1 MTDVDDPELERWRH
15 AHAAAPRLAPHP
27 DAERWR
33 AFFEGTLSDADQD
46 ATRDHI
52 AACAQCAGIFKS
64 ARAAALAA
72 APPIRV
78 APVRERPRQW
88 ITVAATLSIAG
99 LAIVVLWPLPE
110 ADQALAPAPPPA
122 IATGPAPAPAP
133 AITFDKPAVVVSAE
147 QLLVSRGDAA
157 HTAYLEALARALD
170 PYQKDDFAEATRRL
184 EPLAAAHPDRF
195 EPSYYLG
202 VSLLMSGRA
211 ADAVPILERAMQIAP
226 EARRADAQRALA
238 AARGPR

>member
-1 MTDVDDPELERWRH
+1 MTDVDDPELERWRR
-15 AHAAAPRLAPHP
+15 AYVASTPVASHP
-27 DAERWR
+27 DAARWR

-52 AACAQCAGIFKS
+52 AACPQCAGIFKS

-72 APPIRV
+72 APRTDV
-78 APVRERPRQW
+78 SPVRERPRQW
-88 ITVAATLSIAG
+88 ITVAATLSVAV
-99 LAIVVLWPLPE
+99 LAIVVLWPLREP
-110 ADQALAPAPPPA
+110 DQVLPSSTPPA
-122 IATGPAPAPAP
+122 AAPVVTTPAPAVV
-133 AITFDKPAVVVSAE
+133 FEKPAVVVSAE

-170 PYQKDDFAEATRRL
+170 PYQKDDFIEAARRL

-195 EPSYYLG
+195 EPAYYLG

-211 ADAVPILERAMQIAP
+211 AEAVPVLERAVKVAS
-226 EARRADAQRALA
+226 EARRADAERALT
-238 AARGPR
+238 AARGSK

>member
-15 AHAAAPRLAPHP
+15 AYAAPRLAPHP

-52 AACAQCAGIFKS
+52 AACAQCAGLFKS

-72 APPIRV
+72 APPTRV
-78 APVRERPRQW
+78 APAGERPRQW
-88 ITVAATLSIAG
+88 ITVAATLSIAM
-99 LAIVVLWPLPE
+99 LAIAVLWPLPE
-110 ADQALAPAPPPA
+110 ADQALAPATPPA
-122 IATGPAPAPAP
+122 AAPIPAPAPAP
-133 AITFDKPAVVVSAE
+133 AIAFDKPAVVVSAE

-157 HTAYLEALARALD
+157 HTAYLEALARALE
-170 PYQKDDFAEATRRL
+170 PYQQDDFVEAARRL

-195 EPSYYLG
+195 EPAYYLG

-211 ADAVPILERAMQIAP
+211 ADAIPALERALKIAP
-226 EARRADAQRALA
+226 EARRAGAERALA
-238 AARGPR
+238 AARGAR

>member
-15 AHAAAPRLAPHP
+15 AYAASSPLASHP

-33 AFFEGTLSDADQD
+33 AFFEGTLSDADQE
-46 ATRDHI
+46 ATRDHV
-52 AACAQCAGIFKS
+52 AGCAQCAGIFKS

-72 APPIRV
+72 APRPSV
-78 APVRERPRQW
+78 APQRERPRQW
-88 ITVAATLSIAG
+88 ITVAATLSIAV

-110 ADQALAPAPPPA
+110 ADQALAPAAPPA
-122 IATGPAPAPAP
+122 TTTVPAPAPAP
-133 AITFDKPAVVVSAE
+133 AVTFDKPAVVVSAE

-157 HTAYLEALARALD
+157 HTAYLESLARALE
-170 PYQKDDFAEATRRL
+170 PYQKDDFAEASRRL

-195 EPSYYLG
+195 EPVYYLG

-211 ADAVPILERAMQIAP
+211 PEAVAVLERAVKIAS
-226 EARRADAQRALA
+226 EARRADAERALA
-238 AARGPR
+238 AARGAR